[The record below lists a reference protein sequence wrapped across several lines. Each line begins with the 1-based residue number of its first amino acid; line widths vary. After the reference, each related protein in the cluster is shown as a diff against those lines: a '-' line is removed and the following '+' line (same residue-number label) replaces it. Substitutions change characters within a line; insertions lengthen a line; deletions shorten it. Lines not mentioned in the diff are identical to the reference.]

1 MTESMPAKNPD
12 HIRIL
17 HTADWHLGR
26 EFHGADL
33 VDAHREFF
41 DWLAEQITEREA
53 DLVLMAGDIYDRA
66 VPPTSAVELL
76 NATLARLAD
85 LVPVVLIA
93 GNHDSIVRMSHGPL
107 LRENLFLRSGAAEVG
122 TPVVFDPGRLGGASF
137 PLAVYPIPYLDP
149 VASAE
154 ALGAT
159 EKKHQAVLDAAT
171 AICRADL
178 EGRPEGTRAIA
189 MSHAFV
195 AGGIVSDS
203 ERGIAV
209 GRILDGVAGGAGQVS
224 VSTFD
229 GFDYVALGHLH
240 RAQRMD
246 SQEPVPRVRYSGS
259 PLFLSFSEVGGEKSV
274 GIIDL
279 EADGTIAVEAVT
291 VPSAFRVARIKGTLE
306 ELLTDERYAGNV
318 DDWLE
323 VTLTDPRRPDRPMD
337 RLAKRFN
344 RVLSLRFSNLDREAP
359 GAEAKRLAGIVEQD
373 PLALVTEFVEHVRG
387 GPPDE
392 AELELLAEAVASKA
406 SSETSS

>member
-1 MTESMPAKNPD
+1 MPAKNPD

-33 VDAHREFF
+33 GEAHRAFF
-41 DWLAEQITEREA
+41 DWLVEQIAEREV

-85 LVPVVLIA
+85 LAPVVLIA

-107 LRENLFLRSGAAEVG
+107 LRENLFLRSGTTEVG
-122 TPVVFDPGRLGGASF
+122 DPVVFEAGRFGEASF

-154 ALGAT
+154 ALGAA
-159 EKKHQAVLDAAT
+159 EKKHQAVLEAAI
-171 AICRADL
+171 AACRADL
-178 EGRPEGTRAIA
+178 GGRPDGTRAIA

-195 AGGIVSDS
+195 AGGVVSDS

-209 GRILDGVAGGAGQVS
+209 GRILDGVVGGAGQVP
-224 VSTFD
+224 VSTFE

-240 RAQRMD
+240 RPQRMD
-246 SQEPVPRVRYSGS
+246 GHEPVPRVRYSGS
-259 PLFLSFSEVGGEKSV
+259 PLYLSFSEVGGEKSV
-274 GIIDL
+274 SVIDL
-279 EADGTIAVEAVT
+279 AADGTIAVDQVT
-291 VPSAFRVARIKGTLE
+291 VPPAFRVARIKGELD
-306 ELLTDERYAGNV
+306 ELLTDERFAGHE

-337 RLAKRFN
+337 RLAKRFS
-344 RVLSLRFSNLDREAP
+344 RVLALRFSNLDREAP
-359 GAEAKRLAGIVEQD
+359 GAEAKRLAGIVERD
-373 PLALVTEFVEHVRG
+373 PLALVSEFVEHVSG

-392 AELELLAEAVASKA
+392 GELELLAEAVASKA